1 MNIEERF
8 KLTGAIMSDE
18 RPIKG
23 LGEIAFRV
31 SNLDASQ
38 EFYERVVGLE
48 LMQRF
53 PTSAFFRIAEG
64 VAGHTQILA
73 LFDRSESDGYRGLD
87 SARTTVDHVAFGIEL
102 ADYEPEKARLEALGV
117 PVTTSEHDWVH
128 WRSIYFNDPD
138 GNEVELVCYDPS
150 VGA

>member
-1 MNIEERF
+1 VS
-8 KLTGAIMSDE
+8 AE

-31 SNLDASQ
+31 ADLDRSQ
-38 EFYERVVGLE
+38 EFYERVVGLD

-73 LFDRSESDGYRGLD
+73 LFDRSEAAGYRGLD
-87 SARTTVDHVAFGIEL
+87 AERTTVDHAAFGIEL
-102 ADYEPEKARLEALGV
+102 ADYAPEKARLEALGI
-117 PVTTSEHDWVH
+117 PISTTEHDWVH
-128 WRSIYFNDPD
+128 WRSLYFNDPD
-138 GNEVELVCYDPS
+138 GNQIELVCYDPS
-150 VGA
+150 V

>member
-1 MNIEERF
+1 MN
-8 KLTGAIMSDE
+8 

-31 SNLDASQ
+31 TDLDSSQ
-38 EFYERVVGLE
+38 EFYEHVVGLE

-64 VAGHTQILA
+64 VGGHTQIVA
-73 LFDRSESDGYRGLD
+73 LFDRSASADYSGLD
-87 SARTTVDHVAFGIEL
+87 PARTTVDHAAFGIEL
-102 ADYEPEKARLEALGV
+102 ADYESEKARLEALGI
-117 PVTTSEHDWVH
+117 PVTTAEHGWVH
-128 WRSIYFNDPD
+128 WRSIFFNDPD
-138 GNEVELVCYDPS
+138 GNQIELVCYDPS